1 MKTLSDIIK
10 NREPISNF
18 QENMLIS
25 LLSKGCREEAKRRIK
40 SIVKYSFYSSFE
52 GKWFAKKIL
61 MSENEINFIA
71 GQDMT
76 EELRSIRKELLK

>member
-1 MKTLSDIIK
+1 MKTLSEIIK

-18 QENMLIS
+18 QENMIIN

-52 GKWFAKKIL
+52 GKWFARRIL
-61 MSENEINFIA
+61 ISENEIQYNA

>member
-1 MKTLSDIIK
+1 MKTLSEIIK

-18 QENMLIS
+18 QENMIIT

-52 GKWFAKKIL
+52 GKWFSRRIL
-61 MSENEINFIA
+61 ISENEIQFNA